1 MSSMGVMPIPCPH
14 FKITIVK
21 RSQGQSAVA
30 GAAYQSGE
38 RLFSEY
44 DQKTKFYNKKK
55 ELVRAEI
62 MLPSHASPGFADRA
76 TLWNA
81 VEAVENQWNS
91 QLARRIVLAF
101 PVEVPKEQYLSMIKE
116 FCQEQ
121 FVSKGMIADFAIHDK
136 GDGNPHAHILLTL
149 RAMDEHGRWLPKAR
163 KVYDLDENGERI
175 RLPSGNWKCHK
186 ENTVDWNDQKYAE
199 VWRHSWETITNRY
212 LEAAGRP
219 ERVALR
225 SFERQ
230 GIQQIPTVH
239 LGPAAHQMEKR
250 GVETF
255 LGNLNRDIR
264 AANSLMQSIRS
275 AIRGLQRW
283 IADLNEKKQLLLDA
297 LEKAKE
303 PMLSDLLVD
312 YFNLRN
318 EQRSDWSGKA
328 KLKCTVR
335 DFEEVKQAV
344 DYRYNAVLDD
354 IIIPTIFHALFDVT
368 AIQKTEDRDV
378 VLLREPKDAAYYEF
392 SAKDDLVITNKYPG
406 FTPDEVLKSFHADT
420 YCFDSLPEKEC
431 FFQYIKSDKVQEVY
445 FTGMFTSNQGD
456 LSVYYYDPES
466 GRIRQYYPDFLA
478 KMKDGTYQLIEV
490 KGDNKIDDVVV
501 QAKKEAALEMA
512 AASGIK
518 YEMYAGSTIMKTH
531 ILEDLPVHQT
541 SLLP

>member
-1 MSSMGVMPIPCPH
+1 MQLSFCGSRLRPKRTALRSKAASKTEYDSRPFIKSNLAGRSFCLEVMPIPCPH

-55 ELVRAEI
+55 ELVHAEI
-62 MLPSHASPGFADRA
+62 MLPSHAPPGFADRA

-121 FVSKGMIADFAIHDK
+121 FVAKGMIADFAIHDK

-149 RAMDEHGRWLPKAR
+149 RAMDAHGKWLPKAR

-175 RLPSGNWKCHK
+175 QLPSGNWRCHK

-199 VWRHSWETITNRY
+199 IWRHSWETITNRY

-219 ERVALR
+219 ERVDLR

-255 LGNLNRDIR
+255 LGNLNRDIQ
-264 AANSLMQSIRS
+264 AANSLMRELHR
-275 AIRGLQRW
+275 RGKTPDPEHYEVTYY
-283 IADLNEKKQLLLDA
+283 ADLPAMWQDVPNNEV
-297 LEKAKE
+297 LEE
-303 PMLSDLLVD
+303 LFQM
-312 YFNLRN
+312 FNLSRP
-318 EQRSDWSGKA
+318 Q
-328 KLKCTVR
+328 
-335 DFEEVKQAV
+335 DFEGHSLSVS
-344 DYRYNAVLDD
+344 
-354 IIIPTIFHALFDVT
+354 DV
-368 AIQKTEDRDV
+368 I
-378 VLLREPKDAAYYEF
+378 
-392 SAKDDLVITNKYPG
+392 
-406 FTPDEVLKSFHADT
+406 VLKRNGEVSVH
-420 YCFDSLPEKEC
+420 YVDSIGFKDLQGFLDKQPERPSVLMNLKEKC
-431 FFQYIKSDKVQEVY
+431 DA
-445 FTGMFTSNQGD
+445 
-456 LSVYYYDPES
+456 PECNPTVC
-466 GRIRQYYPDFLA
+466 RKARDEHEL
-478 KMKDGTYQLIEV
+478 
-490 KGDNKIDDVVV
+490 
-501 QAKKEAALEMA
+501 
-512 AASGIK
+512 
-518 YEMYAGSTIMKTH
+518 
-531 ILEDLPVHQT
+531 
-541 SLLP
+541 